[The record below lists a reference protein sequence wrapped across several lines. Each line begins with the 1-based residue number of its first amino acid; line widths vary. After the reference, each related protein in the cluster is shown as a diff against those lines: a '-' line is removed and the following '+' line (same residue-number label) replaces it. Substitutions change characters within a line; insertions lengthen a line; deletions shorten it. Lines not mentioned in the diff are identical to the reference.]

1 VQAQVRP
8 AQIVCMNNNA
18 LCWRKVPADPKQD
31 TPHMRQR
38 GRAQTGQRDHPAPRR
53 RRGDERE
60 AQPLPHGFGGCL
72 LSGVETA
79 AVCNRGEGDC
89 REGLRNWRDATRAS
103 AAHYCLPSR
112 RIAPPGGRVLGA
124 RPAACAARRAPV
136 PGAAAGDVA
145 AKTLAPP
152 PTHGRDALG
161 RSDRNDRGG
170 DKCGES
176 RAALR
181 LRLCALCSRVDV
193 FADFFA
199 RALTACRAQAASATG
214 VPPPIT
220 IKAVVLLASCILLGV
235 FGATFMRLSDGFK
248 NVFPSVMIFV
258 TYGASFVL
266 FNMTLELWA
275 LSIAYAIWS
284 GVGTALTAVVGVKL
298 FKEKLKPINYWGF
311 ALIIAGVCA
320 MNT

>member
-1 VQAQVRP
+1 LSYR
-8 AQIVCMNNNA
+8 
-18 LCWRKVPADPKQD
+18 
-31 TPHMRQR
+31 
-38 GRAQTGQRDHPAPRR
+38 
-53 RRGDERE
+53 
-60 AQPLPHGFGGCL
+60 FG
-72 LSGVETA
+72 
-79 AVCNRGEGDC
+79 
-89 REGLRNWRDATRAS
+89 
-103 AAHYCLPSR
+103 
-112 RIAPPGGRVLGA
+112 
-124 RPAACAARRAPV
+124 
-136 PGAAAGDVA
+136 
-145 AKTLAPP
+145 
-152 PTHGRDALG
+152 
-161 RSDRNDRGG
+161 
-170 DKCGES
+170 
-176 RAALR
+176 
-181 LRLCALCSRVDV
+181 V

-235 FGATFMRLSDGFK
+235 LGATFMRLSDGFK

-258 TYGASFVL
+258 TYSASFVL

-311 ALIIAGVCA
+311 ALIIVGVCA